1 VHVIAI
7 VSTKGG
13 VGKTTVAASLAG
25 ALATNGMAVLAV
37 DVDPQGGL
45 SAALGAHTLKPG
57 LYDVLLRGQPI
68 EEAIQRTATAT
79 LDMLPAE
86 PDLAGADVELR
97 ERPRWRSS
105 LREALAVLAAR
116 YSVVVLDTPPGQ
128 RVLTYAAISASG
140 GVIIASPYEML
151 SYRSLP
157 DVFDMASRLDVPVL
171 GIVPTFVHQRPW
183 LEDREVA
190 EALAE
195 EYPDLV
201 LPPIPRRAELRDAV
215 REGKPI
221 ATHRPHGV
229 GAAAFAALAKEVL
242 HRAQDIDQS
251 RGVAH

>member
-1 VHVIAI
+1 MHVIAI

-25 ALATNGMAVLAV
+25 ALAALGMAVLAV

-57 LYDVLLRGQPI
+57 LYDVLLRGQPV
-68 EEAIQRTATAT
+68 EEAIQRTALPT
-79 LDMLPAE
+79 LDLLPAE

-97 ERPRWRSS
+97 ERPQWRSS
-105 LREALAVLAAR
+105 FRAVLATLEGR

-128 RVLTYAAISASG
+128 RVLTYAAISSAG
-140 GVIIASPYEML
+140 GVVIASPYEML

-157 DVFDMASRLDVPVL
+157 DVFDMARRLGVPVL

-190 EALAE
+190 EAIAE
-195 EYPDLV
+195 DYPELV
-201 LPPIPRRAELRDAV
+201 LPSIPRRAEFRDAV

-242 HRAQDIDQS
+242 HRAQDIDQN
-251 RGVAH
+251 RRVAH